1 MHKVL
6 HKVRSAQK
14 FPDFIPYTT
23 LYKHSVLDLITKK
36 KYHFER
42 KMHHLTAKIC

>member
-1 MHKVL
+1 MHKIL

-14 FPDFIPYTT
+14 FPDFTPYTT

-36 KYHFER
+36 KHHFER
-42 KMHHLTAKIC
+42 KIVSLNSKNM